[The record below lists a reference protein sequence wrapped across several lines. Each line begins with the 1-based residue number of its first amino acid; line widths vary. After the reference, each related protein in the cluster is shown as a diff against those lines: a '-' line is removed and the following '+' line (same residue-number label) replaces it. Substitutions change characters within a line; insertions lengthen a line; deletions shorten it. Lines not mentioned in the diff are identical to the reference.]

1 LHRKAKGE
9 EMKKYAM
16 ETVVGIFVVFGLL
29 CVGYMTVKLGKVDFL
44 KSDSYWLT
52 AKFTTVAGL
61 RIGSPVNILGIE
73 VGRVE
78 NITMDQEDLK
88 AVVKMRLNKDIKIY
102 DDAIASIKTEGLI
115 GDKYLS
121 IDPGGGG
128 DLLPNNGVII
138 DTQAAVDI
146 EQLISKYAFG
156 EVKKEKEKEK

>member
-1 LHRKAKGE
+1 
-9 EMKKYAM
+9 MKKYAM

-29 CVGYMTVKLGKVDFL
+29 CVGYMTVKLGKIDFL
-44 KSDSYWLT
+44 KSDTYALV

-88 AVVKMRLNKDIKIY
+88 AVVKIRLKKDIKIY

-128 DLLPNNGVII
+128 DRLADNGVIT

-156 EVKKEKEKEK
+156 EVKKEKEKE